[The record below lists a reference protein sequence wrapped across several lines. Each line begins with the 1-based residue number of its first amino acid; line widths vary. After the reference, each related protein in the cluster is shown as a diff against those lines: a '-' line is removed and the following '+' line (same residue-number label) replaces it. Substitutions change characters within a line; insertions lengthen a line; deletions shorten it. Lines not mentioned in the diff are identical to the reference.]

1 MQPGG
6 AEGAAGV
13 WAGGCSSVR
22 FGWGLGTSLEPLWC
36 PCYDPFFLF
45 YQFMAT
51 HPCPPTLT
59 HMCSVRGPMGCSPP
73 SSSVD
78 FSRQEYWSG
87 LPFPLHSVRIKS

>member
-36 PCYDPFFLF
+36 PCYDPFFLLVLPV
-45 YQFMAT
+45 YGYPPMSPHPHAHVLSQGT
-51 HPCPPTLT
+51 HGLQPAKLL
-59 HMCSVRGPMGCSPP
+59 RGFFQARILEWIAI
-73 SSSVD
+73 SSSL
-78 FSRQEYWSG
+78 R
-87 LPFPLHSVRIKS
+87 